1 MAHFFR
7 VATLEGNASLGPNNH
22 YMEYAPPL
30 STVAVGLGLGIA
42 AASRLG
48 GGAAVWGAAA
58 AAAAVASVWAFRFGR
73 RPGAVRV
80 GLLAGAFALGGLLLR
95 GEEARTAGGLAPFVG
110 RQVRLVGV
118 VVGEPAPARG
128 VVRLTLAVERV
139 AAGGRGEGWRPLGGR
154 VEVVARVPRSG
165 PLPAPAAPGDRLLAA
180 GRLRAPR
187 GPANPGDPGE
197 AAFLRRAGAAF
208 VLEAGTGGL
217 RLLERARGADAAA
230 LAAHLRRRLEG
241 VMRETLPPREAALLQ
256 GLVLG
261 DRGAM
266 SGDLRDDF
274 RRAGLAHILSVSG
287 LHVGFVAGA
296 LLLALRPLALGP
308 RGRAAVA
315 IPALALYTLMTG
327 AQAPVV
333 RAAVMFAFLLVGRC
347 LGRPGGGLQ
356 PLAAAFAVIAAARP
370 TWLFDPG
377 CQLSFAATGGILVAG
392 PPLRAA
398 LAARAA
404 RWRRR
409 PPAWAIEGL
418 AVSLAAQAATLP
430 LIMYDFGM
438 VSPVSLVANLVA
450 VPLAGAA
457 VPLGFAGALAG
468 LAWPAAAGV
477 LNRFTAL
484 VVAVLADTVSWF
496 AAWPGASVA
505 VPRPPAWAVAAAYA
519 ALAAGWGAAL
529 RGGEAGEPRR
539 SRLVAAAAFLLAGA
553 LLVVRFPGGGPSG
566 PGAGWPL
573 EALFLDVGQGDGMVF
588 FLPGGRTLVV
598 DGGPPPAS
606 GPGPLARYLAYR
618 GVRRIDVL
626 VATHGDADHV
636 GGLAPVVETFRV
648 GEVWY
653 GVSDTGGGLRA
664 ILRTAAARGARL
676 RRVERGQVFA
686 PAPGVRVTVLN
697 PRDPPLSGRPED
709 DNDNSVVLRLQYG
722 AAAFLLAADL
732 EAAGEADLLASG
744 AAVAGTVL
752 KVGHHG
758 SAGSSGAP
766 FLAAVAPR
774 LAVIQVGARNA
785 YGHPRPEVLAR
796 LAAAGASVWRTDRDG
811 AVIVRTDGRRL
822 AVTGMRRPA
831 RGTPPAALAPPLRGA
846 VEWGRRGSP

>member
-1 MAHFFR
+1 
-7 VATLEGNASLGPNNH
+7 
-22 YMEYAPPL
+22 MEYTLPL

-42 AASRLG
+42 AASRMG
-48 GGAAVWGAAA
+48 GGAAAWGAAA
-58 AAAAVASVWAFRFGR
+58 AAAAVASVWVVRFGR
-73 RPGAVRV
+73 RAGTARLV
-80 GLLAGAFALGGLLLR
+80 LLAGAFALGGWLLR
-95 GEEARTAGGLAPFVG
+95 AEEARTAGGLAPFAG
-110 RQVRLVGV
+110 REVRLAGRV
-118 VVGEPAPARG
+118 VEGPATARG
-128 VVRLTLAVERV
+128 AVRLTLAVERI
-139 AAGGRGEGWRPLGGR
+139 AAGGRGEGWRPVGGR
-154 VEVVARVPRSG
+154 VEVVARVPRAG
-165 PLPAPAAPGDRLLAA
+165 PLPALPAPGDRLLAG

-187 GPANPGDPGE
+187 GPGNPGDPGE
-197 AAFLRRAGAAF
+197 AVFLRRAGAAF
-208 VLEAGTGGL
+208 VLEAGMGGL
-217 RLLERARGADAAA
+217 RLLERAGGLNPAAEAARLRG
-230 LAAHLRRRLEG
+230 RLEA
-241 VMRETLPPREAALLQ
+241 VIRETLPPREAALLQ

-261 DRGAM
+261 DRGGM

-274 RRAGLAHILSVSG
+274 RRTGLAHVLSVSG

-296 LLLALRPLALGP
+296 LLFALRPLALGP

-333 RAAVMFAFLLVGRC
+333 RASIMFAFLLVGRC

-356 PLAAAFAVIAAARP
+356 ALAAAFVAVAAARP

-404 RWRRR
+404 GWRRR
-409 PPAWAIEGL
+409 PPGWAIEGL
-418 AVSLAAQAATLP
+418 AVSLSAQAATLP
-430 LIMYDFGM
+430 LVMHHFGTI
-438 VSPVSLVANLVA
+438 SPVSLAANLVA

-457 VPLGFAGALAG
+457 VPLGFAAALAG
-468 LAWPAAAGV
+468 LAWPAAAGLV
-477 LNRFTAL
+477 NRFTAL
-484 VVAVLADTVSWF
+484 VLAVLADTVSWF
-496 AAWPGASVA
+496 AAWPGASVG

-519 ALAAGWGAAL
+519 ALAAGWGAAGWGGAG
-529 RGGEAGEPRR
+529 RCEAAGGEAGGGEAPGPRR
-539 SRLVAAAAFLLAGA
+539 RRGAAAFLLAAA
-553 LLVVRFPGGGPSG
+553 LLLVRFPGGVPGSG
-566 PGAGWPL
+566 PGWPL
-573 EALFLDVGQGDGMVF
+573 EAVFLDVGQGDGMVF
-588 FLPGGRTLVV
+588 FLPGGRILVV
-598 DGGPPPAS
+598 DGGPPPVS

-618 GVRRIDVL
+618 GVRRVDVV

-636 GGLAPVVETFRV
+636 GGLAPVVEGFRV

-653 GVSDTGGGLRA
+653 GVADAGGGLRG
-664 ILRTAAARGARL
+664 ILRAAAARGARL
-676 RRVERGQVFA
+676 RRVARGQVFA
-686 PAPGVRVTVLN
+686 PAPGVRVAVLN
-697 PRDPPLSGRPED
+697 PRDPPLRGRPAD

-722 AAAFLLAADL
+722 AASFLLAADL

-744 AAVAGTVL
+744 AAVAATVL

-758 SAGSSGAP
+758 GAGSSGGP
-766 FLAAVAPR
+766 FLAAAAPR

-796 LAAAGASVWRTDRDG
+796 LAAAGASVLRTDRDG

-822 AVTGMRRPA
+822 HVTGMRRTGRE
-831 RGTPPAALAPPLRGA
+831 RGPAALAPPPRGA